1 MHLRAVVAN
10 LQGHDHP
17 RQRLAA
23 INRARVEAASRPTPT
38 MCLMATMAMAIKLQ
52 AITMLAITMLAITML
67 ATTMEVLVVV
77 AVAMVAVAVA
87 MVAVAVAVA
96 VAVVETDSPIL
107 LTAASSIENACR

>member
-67 ATTMEVLVVV
+67 ATTMEVLAAVVAATVAVVAATAVEVVV
-77 AVAMVAVAVA
+77 EV
-87 MVAVAVAVA
+87 
-96 VAVVETDSPIL
+96 VVETDSPIL